1 MKEPIAKA
9 PRGRVSR
16 APLGQRN
23 RLSVRDQEPGFVYRI
38 VNDVDDRIHL
48 MQEQGYEIVSNT
60 KVGDKRVDLPS
71 SAGSASVI
79 SVGQGVKAVVMRQR
93 KEFYDEDQL
102 AKAQLVDSTEQTLH
116 QDARKASDYGKFT
129 INQKD

>member
-16 APLGQRN
+16 TPIGQRN

-38 VNDVDDRIHL
+38 VNDVDDRVHL

-79 SVGQGVKAVVMRQR
+79 SVGQGTKAVVMRQR
-93 KEFYDEDQL
+93 KELYDEDQA
-102 AKAQLVDSTEQTLH
+102 AKSSLVDATEQTMR
-116 QDARKASDYGKFT
+116 QDARKASDYGSLS
-129 INQKD
+129 INER

>member
-16 APLGQRN
+16 TPIGQRN

-38 VNDVDDRIHL
+38 VNDVDDRVHL

-79 SVGQGVKAVVMRQR
+79 SVGQGTKAVVMRQR
-93 KEFYDEDQL
+93 KEFYDEDQA
-102 AKAQLVDSTEQTLH
+102 AKASLVDATEQTMR
-116 QDARKASDYGKFT
+116 QDARKASDYGSLS
-129 INQKD
+129 INER

>member
-16 APLGQRN
+16 TPIGQRN

-38 VNDVDDRIHL
+38 VNDVDDRVHL

-60 KVGDKRVDLPS
+60 KVGDKRVDLPP
-71 SAGSASVI
+71 SAGSASVV
-79 SVGQGVKAVVMRQR
+79 SVGQGTKAVVMRQR
-93 KEFYDEDQL
+93 KEFYDEDQA
-102 AKAQLVDSTEQTLH
+102 AKASLVDSTEQTMR
-116 QDARKASDYGKFT
+116 QDARKASDYGSLS
-129 INQKD
+129 INER

>member
-16 APLGQRN
+16 TPIGQRN

-38 VNDVDDRIHL
+38 VNDVDDRVHL

-79 SVGQGVKAVVMRQR
+79 SVGPGTKAVVMRQR
-93 KEFYDEDQL
+93 KEFYDEDQA
-102 AKAQLVDSTEQTLH
+102 AKASLVDSTEQTMR
-116 QDARKASDYGKFT
+116 QDARKASDYGSLS
-129 INQKD
+129 INER

>member
-16 APLGQRN
+16 PPIGQRN

-38 VNDVDDRIHL
+38 VNDVDDRVHL

-79 SVGQGVKAVVMRQR
+79 SVGQGTKAVVMRQR
-93 KEFYDEDQL
+93 KEFYDEDQA
-102 AKAQLVDSTEQTLH
+102 AKASLVDSTEQTMR
-116 QDARKASDYGKFT
+116 QDARKASDYGSLS
-129 INQKD
+129 INER

>member
-16 APLGQRN
+16 TPIGQRN

-38 VNDVDDRIHL
+38 VNDVDDRVHL

-79 SVGQGVKAVVMRQR
+79 SVGQGTKAVVMRQR
-93 KEFYDEDQL
+93 KEFYDEDQA
-102 AKAQLVDSTEQTLH
+102 AKASLVDSTEQTMR
-116 QDARKASDYGKFT
+116 QDARKASDYGSLS
-129 INQKD
+129 INER

>member
-16 APLGQRN
+16 TPIGQRN

-38 VNDVDDRIHL
+38 VNDVDDRVHL

-79 SVGQGVKAVVMRQR
+79 SVGQGTKAVVMRQR
-93 KEFYDEDQL
+93 KEFYDEDQA
-102 AKAQLVDSTEQTLH
+102 AKSSLVDATEQTMR
-116 QDARKASDYGKFT
+116 QDARKASDYGSLS
-129 INQKD
+129 INER